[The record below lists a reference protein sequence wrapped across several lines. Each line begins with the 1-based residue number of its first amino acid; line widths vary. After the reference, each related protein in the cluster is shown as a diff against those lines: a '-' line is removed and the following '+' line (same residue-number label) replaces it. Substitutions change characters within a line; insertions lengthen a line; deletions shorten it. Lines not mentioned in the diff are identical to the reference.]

1 MIEQEVYN
9 KQYQSYMQQIKD
21 GNIRIADI
29 PAEYLAGP
37 GTWLSVAALL
47 RDGNQYSEI
56 PAEHRNFAC
65 LCAGIVG
72 GKAGGCLI
80 RDTDPRYF
88 NLPIKYA
95 IAKGNIDCM
104 RETQSDR
111 ITNLIREVNPVGNE
125 LAKKHP
131 RKYKQQAVLNSFTD
145 ALQAKIVIEAME
157 HNCITFPELG
167 NREKVN
173 PYISRYA
180 VYSDHRN
187 IRHIPNDYDIDL
199 ISGKA
204 LKGQILNEVMS
215 GYLSNRAKSPQQ
227 LIKQKVNHIVNEKL
241 YELYAKNPAFTPVP
255 DVDIMPKYESVN
267 IAEKTRCKSSGSERC
282 R

>member
-1 MIEQEVYN
+1 MTEQELYN
-9 KQYQSYMQQIKD
+9 QQYQSYMQQIKD
-21 GNIRIADI
+21 GKIRIADI

-65 LCAGIVG
+65 LCAGIVS

-95 IAKGNIDCM
+95 IAKGNVDCM
-104 RETQSDR
+104 GETQSDR

-131 RKYKQQAVLNSFTD
+131 RKYKQQGILNAFTD
-145 ALQAKIVIEAME
+145 ALEAKIVIEAME
-157 HNCITFPELG
+157 HGCITFPELG

-187 IRHIPNDYDIDL
+187 IRHIPSDYDIDL

-241 YELYAKNPAFTPVP
+241 YELYAKNQAFAPVP
-255 DVDIMPKYESVN
+255 DVDIMPAYEAVKTE
-267 IAEKTRCKSSGSERC
+267 EKPRRKSSGSERC

>member
-1 MIEQEVYN
+1 MTDQEVYN
-9 KQYQSYMQQIKD
+9 KQYQNYMQQIKD
-21 GNIRIADI
+21 GKIRIADI
-29 PAEYLAGP
+29 PAKYLTGS

-47 RDGNQYSEI
+47 RDGSQYSEI

-104 RETQSDR
+104 GETQSDR

-187 IRHIPNDYDIDL
+187 IRHIPSDYDIDL

-204 LKGQILNEVMS
+204 LKGQILNEVMN
-215 GYLSNRAKSPQQ
+215 GYLSGREKSPPQ
-227 LIKQKVNHIVNEKL
+227 LIKQKVDHVVNDKL
-241 YELYAKNPAFTPVP
+241 YELYAKNSAFTPVP
-255 DVDIMPKYESVN
+255 DVDIMPKYESVI
-267 IAEKTRCKSSGSERC
+267 IAEKPRRKSSGSART